1 MATLVLGTVGRIFG
15 GPLGG
20 LVGTFLGGAVDRA
33 VLGGGGKPR
42 EVGRIGNLAVQ
53 SAAYGEPIPF
63 IAGRMRSAGNLI
75 WTSGIAETATRNGG
89 GKRSG
94 PATTSYSYSASF
106 AVALAGCEIVG
117 IERIWADG
125 KLIRDAA
132 GVFTTP
138 VTMRLHHGSEG
149 QDTDPLIAAA
159 EGAGGTPAYRGIA
172 YAVFEDLPL
181 GDYGNRIPNLT
192 FEVVA
197 DPDGSDITATALA
210 RLGAI
215 DGHGLVM
222 PDGAFPVVAGHYFG
236 RAGSLSEALAPL
248 IGMANA
254 SVVDGTPIVIR
265 STGAAVMPVPGA
277 DCDTASAADTTPRE
291 RRKRAGGDSIT
302 SAVEVAFYDTSRDY
316 QIGVQRVRRGGA
328 SRIDQQSFAAAMTP
342 QQAKTLAAML
352 LTSARAARTTA
363 SVRLPWRYLAIAV
376 GGLVQLGEDPAVWR
390 VREVRFER
398 FVLTLDVERVDVSTQ
413 PLVAGD
419 GGRALVFDDAAAG
432 PTHLELL
439 DLPPLPG
446 DVPGLPR
453 LWIAGAGAS
462 AGWRRAL
469 VEASSDA
476 GASYAAI
483 GLVEGGVPQ
492 GVATTTLVPGPFD
505 LWDRHASVEVTL
517 LSAAMW
523 LEPRSEASVLAGGNM
538 ALVGSEIIQF
548 ANADAL
554 ASGRFRLSG
563 LLRGRR
569 GTEAAIA
576 GHGEDERFVLLD
588 TAALLPFDPPI
599 EAIGR
604 DYRFR
609 PVGPGDLATPP
620 IAGMAGGRALR
631 PLAPVHLRLFDLGGE
646 VRARWVRR
654 SRAGFGW
661 SDFVDAPLGEAGEA
675 YRVVVALDGRTART
689 VTVTKSEFTYSAADR
704 SSDGGGT
711 AIAISVAQ
719 LSEAIGPGDFATASI
734 ALT

>member
-42 EVGRIGNLAVQ
+42 EVGRIGNLAIQ

-89 GKRSG
+89 GKRG

-117 IERIWADG
+117 VERIWADG

-138 VTMRLHHGSEG
+138 VTMRLHRGGEG
-149 QDTDPLIAAA
+149 QAADPLIAAA

-215 DGHGLVM
+215 DGRDLVVAA
-222 PDGAFPVVAGHYFG
+222 GVFPVVAGHHVG
-236 RAGSLSEALAPL
+236 RAGSLADALAPL
-248 IGMANA
+248 IAMANA
-254 SVVDGTPIVIR
+254 SVVDGTPIVVR
-265 STGAAVMPVPGA
+265 ATGTAVVPIAAA
-277 DCDTASAADTTPRE
+277 DCDTAATTDQRPRE
-291 RRKRAGGDSIT
+291 RLKRAGGDGLAST
-302 SAVEVAFYDTSRDY
+302 VEVAFYDTSRDY
-316 QIGVQRVRRGGA
+316 QIGLQRARRGVA

-342 QQAKTLAAML
+342 QQAKSLAAML
-352 LTSARAARTTA
+352 LTSSRAARTTA
-363 SVRLPWRYLAIAV
+363 SVRLPWRHLAIAV
-376 GGLVQLGEDPAVWR
+376 GDLVQLGDDPAVWR
-390 VREVRFER
+390 VREVRFEQ
-398 FVLTLDVERVDVSTQ
+398 FVLTLDVERFESSTQ

-432 PTHLELL
+432 PTHLEVL

-453 LWIAGAGAS
+453 LWIAGTGAA

-492 GVATTTLVPGPFD
+492 GVATTTLAPGPRD
-505 LWDRHASVEVTL
+505 LWDRHASVEVML

-523 LEPRSEASVLAGGNM
+523 LESRSEVSVLAGGNL

-548 ANADAL
+548 SNAEAL
-554 ASGRFRLSG
+554 PGGRFRLSG

-569 GTEAAIA
+569 GTEAAIT
-576 GHGEDERFVLLD
+576 GHGASERFVLLD

-609 PVGPGDLATPP
+609 AVGAGDLATPP
-620 IAGMAGGRALR
+620 ITGIAGGRALL
-631 PLAPVHLRLFDLGGE
+631 PLSPVHLRLFDVGGE
-646 VRARWVRR
+646 VRARWTRR

-675 YRVVVALDGRTART
+675 YVVVVALDGRTART
-689 VTVTKSEFTYSAADR
+689 VTVMQSNFTYSAADR
-704 SSDGGGT
+704 SADGGGSMVS
-711 AIAISVAQ
+711 ISIAQ
-719 LSEAIGPGDFATASI
+719 LSETVGPGDFATASI
-734 ALT
+734 TLD